1 MSENGAVRPMVEGD
15 LDAIAEIEQQVTPHP
30 WNRKQFEDSFLKHH
44 CLSMVLGDQVVG
56 YAVFTLVAGESEIL
70 NIAIGS
76 QWQGRGLGSQLLNA
90 LIERISG
97 EAEHLFLEVRA
108 DNYPAQTL
116 YQNAGLVEIC
126 VRKNYYRTAD
136 GPKDAIIM
144 AIDFSFRP

>member
-1 MSENGAVRPMVEGD
+1 MVEGD
-15 LDAIAEIEQQVTPHP
+15 IDTIAEIEQQVTPHP

-44 CLSMVLGDQVVG
+44 CLSMVLGDQLVG

-90 LIERISG
+90 VIERISG
-97 EAEHLFLEVRA
+97 KAEHLFLEVRA

-126 VRKNYYRTAD
+126 VRRNYYRTAG